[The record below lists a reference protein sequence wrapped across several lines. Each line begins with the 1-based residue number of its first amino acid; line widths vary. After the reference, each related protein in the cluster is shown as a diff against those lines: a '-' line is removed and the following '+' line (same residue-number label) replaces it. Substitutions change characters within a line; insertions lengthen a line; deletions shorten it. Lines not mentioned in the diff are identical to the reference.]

1 MADEKRKW
9 NEIAAKGKVLDI
21 REKIKSNKP
30 DPMMENVRS
39 EIIKGYMK
47 DTIECLDKVMDD
59 SADKIGKISQLI
71 FDAYKHD
78 KQIILIGNGGSA
90 SVASHIAADFSKG
103 WLGDEHGIMRLRS
116 LSLVDNVSLLTSWMN
131 DAGQDQMF
139 VGQLKTVL
147 NPGDI
152 VIGISGSGN
161 SKNIINAIEY
171 ANSAGAKTIGLCG
184 FDGGN
189 LKSAASISV
198 VVPSDSFKRI
208 EDVHMMIGHLLKA
221 VLMREIREALK
232 KC

>member
-9 NEIAAKGKVLDI
+9 DEIAAKGKVSDV
-21 REKIKSNKP
+21 RDKIISKAP
-30 DPMMENVRS
+30 DPAMENIRN
-39 EIIKGYMK
+39 EIIEGYMK
-47 DTIECLDKVMDD
+47 DTAECLDKVLDT
-59 SADKIGKISQLI
+59 SSGKISEITQHI
-71 FDAYKHD
+71 FEAYKQN
-78 KQIILIGNGGSA
+78 KQIILMGNGGS
-90 SVASHIAADFSKG
+90 SSIASHIAADFSKG

-139 VGQLKTVL
+139 VGQLKTVM

-184 FDGGN
+184 FDGGK
-189 LKSAASISV
+189 LKDAAAISL

-208 EDVHMMIGHLLKA
+208 EDIHMMIGHLLKA
-221 VLMREIREALK
+221 VLMREIKEALK
-232 KC
+232 

>member
-9 NEIAAKGKVLDI
+9 DEIAAKGKVSDV
-21 REKIKSNKP
+21 REKIGSKAP
-30 DPMMENVRS
+30 DPAMEKVRS
-39 EIIKGYMK
+39 EIISGYMK
-47 DTIECLDKVMDD
+47 DTAECLDKVLDT
-59 SADKIGKISQLI
+59 SSDKISEITQHI
-71 FDAYKHD
+71 FEAYKQN
-78 KQIILIGNGGSA
+78 KQIILMGNGGS
-90 SVASHIAADFSKG
+90 SSIASHIAADFSKG

-139 VGQLKTVL
+139 VGQLKTVM

-184 FDGGN
+184 FDGGK
-189 LKSAASISV
+189 LKDAATISL

-208 EDVHMMIGHLLKA
+208 EDIHMMIGHLLKA
-221 VLMREIREALK
+221 VLMREIKEALK
-232 KC
+232 